1 MASVGGSRGLLEDKV
16 VVISG
21 VGPALG
27 TTLARRCAEEGADL
41 VLAARTVERLEG
53 VAKEIAVLGR
63 RALSVGTDITD
74 EAQVSNLVEASLKEY
89 GKVDVLINNAFR
101 VPSMKP
107 LANTTF
113 DHMRDA
119 IELTVFG
126 ALRMIQGFTPAL
138 AEAKGSVVN
147 VNSMVVRHS
156 QAKYG
161 AYKMA
166 KSALLAMS
174 QSLATELGDQGIR
187 VNSILPG
194 YIWGGTLES
203 YFNHQAGKYG
213 TTVDEIYKATA
224 AASDLKRLPTEN
236 EVASA
241 ILFMASDL
249 SSGITGQALDVNCG
263 EYKA

>member
-1 MASVGGSRGLLEDKV
+1 MAGMLENKV

-27 TTLARRCAEEGADL
+27 TTLARRCAEAGADL
-41 VLAARTVERLEG
+41 VLAARTAERLEEVAG
-53 VAKEIAVLGR
+53 VVTGLGR
-63 RALSVGTDITD
+63 RAVSIQTDITD
-74 EAQVSNLVEASLKEY
+74 DEQVANLVAGSVEAY
-89 GKVDVLINNAFR
+89 GRIDVLINNAFR

-107 LANTTF
+107 LADTSF
-113 DHMRDA
+113 QHIRDA
-119 IELTVFG
+119 IELTVLG
-126 ALRMIQGFTPAL
+126 ALRLIQSFTPAL

-147 VNSMVVRHS
+147 VNSMVIRHS
-156 QAKYG
+156 QPKYG

-166 KSALLAMS
+166 KAALLAMS
-174 QSLATELGDQGIR
+174 QSLATELGPQGIR
-187 VNSILPG
+187 VNSVAPG
-194 YIWGGTLES
+194 YIWGETLKS

-213 TTVDEIYKATA
+213 TDVDTIYAATA
-224 AASDLKRLPTEN
+224 AQSDLKRLPTED

-249 SSGITGQALDVNCG
+249 SSGITGATLDVNCG

>member
-1 MASVGGSRGLLEDKV
+1 MAGLLENKV

-41 VLAARTVERLEG
+41 VLAARTVGRLED
-53 VAKEIAVLGR
+53 VAKQVTDLGR

-74 EAQVSNLVEASLKEY
+74 DAQVDNLVKETLDAY
-89 GKVDVLINNAFR
+89 GKVDVLINNAFK

-107 LANTTF
+107 FANTTF
-113 DHMRDA
+113 DHIRETL
-119 IELTVFG
+119 ELTVLG
-126 ALRMIQGFTPAL
+126 ALRLIQGFTPAL
-138 AEAKGSVVN
+138 VEANGSVVN

-156 QAKYG
+156 DPKQG

-174 QSLATELGDQGIR
+174 QSLASELGPQGIR
-187 VNSILPG
+187 VNSVLPG
-194 YIWGGTLES
+194 YIWGGTLQG
-203 YFNHQAGKYG
+203 YFEHQAGKYG
-213 TTVDEIYKATA
+213 TTVDEIYKAA
-224 AASDLKRLPTEN
+224 AVNSDLKRLPTED
-236 EVASA
+236 EVAGA

-249 SSGITGQALDVNCG
+249 SNGITGQTLDVNCG
-263 EYKA
+263 EYKY

>member
-1 MASVGGSRGLLEDKV
+1 MAGLLEGKV

-27 TTLARRCAEEGADL
+27 TTLARRCAENGADL
-41 VLAARTVERLEG
+41 VLAARTVERLDE
-53 VAKEIAVLGR
+53 VAKQVTDLGR
-63 RALSVGTDITD
+63 RAVSVGTDITD
-74 EAQVSNLVEASLKEY
+74 ETQVANLVAQAQEAF

-101 VPSMKP
+101 VPSMRP
-107 LANTTF
+107 LADTTF
-113 DHMRDA
+113 EHMRDA

-138 AEAKGSVVN
+138 AEAGGSIVN

-161 AYKMA
+161 AYKLA

-174 QSLATELGDQGIR
+174 QSLATELGEQGIR
-187 VNSILPG
+187 VNSVLPG
-194 YIWGGTLES
+194 YIWGGTLQS
-203 YFNHQAGKYG
+203 YFEHQAGKYG
-213 TTVDEIYKATA
+213 TSVDDIYKAA
-224 AASDLKRLPTEN
+224 AVNSDLKRLPTED

-249 SSGITGQALDVNCG
+249 SSGVTGQALDVNCG

>member
-1 MASVGGSRGLLEDKV
+1 MTALLENKV

-27 TTLARRCAEEGADL
+27 TTLARRCAEQGADL
-41 VLAARTVERLEG
+41 VLAARTVERLED
-53 VAKEIAVLGR
+53 VAKQVADMGR
-63 RALSVGTDITD
+63 RAVTVGTDITD
-74 EAQVSNLVEASLKEY
+74 EGQVSHLVEESLKAY

-101 VPSMKP
+101 VPSMRP

-113 DHMRDA
+113 EHMREA

-126 ALRMIQGFTPAL
+126 ALRLIQSFTPAL

-174 QSLATELGDQGIR
+174 QSLATELGEQDIR
-187 VNSILPG
+187 VNSVLPG
-194 YIWGGTLES
+194 YIWGDTLKG

-213 TTVDEIYKATA
+213 TTVDEIYQATA
-224 AASDLKRLPTEN
+224 AASDLKRLPTED

-249 SSGITGQALDVNCG
+249 ASGITGQALDVNCG

>member
-1 MASVGGSRGLLEDKV
+1 MN
-16 VVISG
+16 
-21 VGPALG
+21 
-27 TTLARRCAEEGADL
+27 DL
-41 VLAARTVERLEG
+41 VEE
-53 VAKEIAVLGR
+53 
-63 RALSVGTDITD
+63 
-74 EAQVSNLVEASLKEY
+74 SLKAY

-113 DHMRDA
+113 EHMRDA

-126 ALRMIQGFTPAL
+126 ALRMTQGFTPAL
-138 AEAKGSVVN
+138 ADANGSVVN

-174 QSLATELGDQGIR
+174 QSLATELGEQGIR
-187 VNSILPG
+187 VNSVVPG
-194 YIWGGTLES
+194 YIWGDTLQG

-213 TTVDEIYKATA
+213 TTVEQIYNA
-224 AASDLKRLPTEN
+224 AAVELRPQAAAHRGRGGLGRSCSWPATFPA
-236 EVASA
+236 ASPVRRWTSTA
-241 ILFMASDL
+241 GS
-249 SSGITGQALDVNCG
+249 TRP
-263 EYKA
+263 E

>member
-1 MASVGGSRGLLEDKV
+1 MAPTVNTLPLLAGKV

-27 TTLARRCAEEGADL
+27 TTLARRCAEAGADV
-41 VLAARTVERLEG
+41 VLAARTVERLAE
-53 VAKEIAVLGR
+53 VAAMVENLGR

-74 EAQVSNLVEASLKEY
+74 DAQVANLVDKATEEF
-89 GKVDVLINNAFR
+89 GRVDVLINNAFR

-113 DHMRDA
+113 EHMREA

-126 ALRMIQGFTPAL
+126 ALRLIQGFTPAL
-138 AEAKGSVVN
+138 AQANGSVVN
-147 VNSMVVRHS
+147 INSMVIRHS

-174 QSLATELGDQGIR
+174 QSLATELGEQGIR
-187 VNSILPG
+187 VNSVLPG

-203 YFNHQAGKYG
+203 YFTHQAGKYG

-224 AASDLKRLPTEN
+224 AASDLKRLPTED

-241 ILFMASDL
+241 ILFLASDL
-249 SSGITGQALDVNCG
+249 SSGVTGQALDVNCG

>member
-1 MASVGGSRGLLEDKV
+1 MAGLLDGKV

-27 TTLARRCAEEGADL
+27 TTLARRCAQQGADL
-41 VLAARTVERLEG
+41 VLAARTVERLED
-53 VAKEIAVLGR
+53 VAKEITGLGR
-63 RALSVGTDITD
+63 RAVSVGTDITND
-74 EAQVSNLVEASLKEY
+74 EQVDNLVAEALKAY

-101 VPSMKP
+101 VPSMRP
-107 LANTTF
+107 LADTTF
-113 DHMRDA
+113 EHMRDA

-126 ALRMIQGFTPAL
+126 ALRLIQGFTPAL

-213 TTVDEIYKATA
+213 TTVEEIYNATA
-224 AASDLKRLPTEN
+224 AASDLKRLPTED

>member
-1 MASVGGSRGLLEDKV
+1 MAGLLDGKV

-21 VGPALG
+21 LGPGLG
-27 TTLARRCAEEGADL
+27 TTLARRCADAGADL
-41 VLAARTVERLEG
+41 VLAARTVERLED
-53 VAKEIAVLGR
+53 VAKQVTDMGR
-63 RALSVGTDITD
+63 RAVSVGTDITD
-74 EAQVSNLVEASLKEY
+74 EEQVDNLVAESLKAY
-89 GKVDVLINNAFR
+89 GKIDVLINNAFR

-113 DHMRDA
+113 DHIREA
-119 IELTVFG
+119 IDLTVFG
-126 ALRMIQGFTPAL
+126 ALRLTQGFTPAL

-161 AYKMA
+161 AYKIA

-174 QSLATELGDQGIR
+174 QSLATELGEQGIR

-194 YIWGGTLES
+194 YIWGETLES

-213 TTVDEIYKATA
+213 TTVEQIYDATA
-224 AASDLKRLPTEN
+224 AASDLKRLPTED

-249 SSGITGQALDVNCG
+249 SSGITGQTLDVNCG

>member
-1 MASVGGSRGLLEDKV
+1 MAGLLENKV

-27 TTLARRCAEEGADL
+27 TTLARRCAEAGADL
-41 VLAARTVERLEG
+41 VLAARTVERLDG
-53 VAKEIAVLGR
+53 VAKEVTDMGR
-63 RALSVGTDITD
+63 RALAVGTDITD
-74 EAQVSNLVEASLKEY
+74 DAQVDNLVAEALATY

-107 LANTTF
+107 LADTSF
-113 DHMRDA
+113 DHVRDA
-119 IELTVFG
+119 IELTVLG

-138 AEAKGSVVN
+138 AQTKGSVVN
-147 VNSMVVRHS
+147 VNSMVIRHS
-156 QAKYG
+156 QPKYG

-166 KSALLAMS
+166 KAALLAMS
-174 QSLATELGDQGIR
+174 QSLATELGDKGIR
-187 VNSILPG
+187 VNSVAPG
-194 YIWGGTLES
+194 YIWGDTLKS

-213 TTVDEIYKATA
+213 TTVEQIYAATA
-224 AASDLKRLPTEN
+224 AQSDLKRLPTED

-249 SSGITGQALDVNCG
+249 SSGVTGATLDVNCG

>member
-1 MASVGGSRGLLEDKV
+1 MLENKV

-41 VLAARTVERLEG
+41 VLAARTAERLEE
-53 VAKEIAVLGR
+53 VARQTTALGR
-63 RALSVGTDITD
+63 RAVAVTTDITD
-74 EAQVSNLVEASLKEY
+74 DRQVDDLVEQSLEAY
-89 GKVDVLINNAFR
+89 GRVDVLINNAFR

-107 LANTTF
+107 LADTTF
-113 DHMRDA
+113 QHIRDA
-119 IELTVFG
+119 IELTVLG

-138 AEAKGSVVN
+138 AEAAGSVVN
-147 VNSMVVRHS
+147 VNSMVIRHS
-156 QAKYG
+156 QPKYG

-166 KSALLAMS
+166 KSALMAMS
-174 QSLATELGDQGIR
+174 QSLATELGDKGIR
-187 VNSILPG
+187 VNSVAPG
-194 YIWGGTLES
+194 YIWGDTLKS

-213 TTVDEIYKATA
+213 TTVEQIYAATA
-224 AASDLKRLPTEN
+224 AQSDLKRLPTED

-249 SSGITGQALDVNCG
+249 SSGITGATLDVNCG

>member
-1 MASVGGSRGLLEDKV
+1 MAGLLDGKV
-16 VVISG
+16 VVVSG

-27 TTLARRCAEEGADL
+27 TTLARRCAQEGADL
-41 VLAARTVERLEG
+41 VLAARTVERLDD
-53 VAKEIAVLGR
+53 VAKQVTDLGR

-74 EAQVSNLVEASLKEY
+74 DAQVANLVDETMTAF
-89 GKVDVLINNAFR
+89 GRVDVLINNAFR

-107 LANTTF
+107 LADTTF
-113 DHMRDA
+113 EHMRDA

-126 ALRMIQGFTPAL
+126 ALRLIQGFTPAL
-138 AEAKGSVVN
+138 AEANGSVVN

-174 QSLATELGDQGIR
+174 QSLATELGEQGIR
-187 VNSILPG
+187 VNSVLPG
-194 YIWGGTLES
+194 YIWGGTLKS
-203 YFNHQAGKYG
+203 YFEHQAGKYG
-213 TTVDEIYKATA
+213 TNVDDIYNAAA
-224 AASDLKRLPTEN
+224 AASDLKRLPTED

>member
-1 MASVGGSRGLLEDKV
+1 MAGLLDGKV

-27 TTLARRCAEEGADL
+27 TTLARRCAETGADL
-41 VLAARTVERLEG
+41 VLAARTAERLDD
-53 VAKEIAVLGR
+53 VSKQITDMGR
-63 RALSVGTDITD
+63 RAVAVATDITD
-74 EAQVSNLVEASLKEY
+74 EDQVKNFVDSTLAAY

-113 DHMRDA
+113 QHIRDA
-119 IELTVFG
+119 IELTVLG
-126 ALRMIQGFTPAL
+126 ALRLTQSFTPAL
-138 AEAKGSVVN
+138 AESKGAVVN
-147 VNSMVVRHS
+147 VNSMVIRHS

-174 QSLATELGDQGIR
+174 QSLATELGGDGIR
-187 VNSILPG
+187 VNSVVPG
-194 YIWGGTLES
+194 YIWGDTLQG

-213 TTVDEIYKATA
+213 TTVDQIYAATA
-224 AASDLKRLPTEN
+224 ANSDLKRLPTED

-263 EYKA
+263 EFHA

>member
-1 MASVGGSRGLLEDKV
+1 MAGMLENKV

-27 TTLARRCAEEGADL
+27 TTLARRCAEAGADL
-41 VLAARTVERLEG
+41 VLAARTAGRLEE
-53 VAKEIAVLGR
+53 VAALVADLGR
-63 RALSVGTDITD
+63 RAVSVTTDITD
-74 EAQVSNLVEASLKEY
+74 DEQVDNLVARSVEAY

-107 LANTTF
+107 LADTGF
-113 DHMRDA
+113 QHIRDA
-119 IELTVFG
+119 IELTVLG
-126 ALRMIQGFTPAL
+126 ALRLIQGFTPAL
-138 AEAKGSVVN
+138 AEVNGSVVN
-147 VNSMVVRHS
+147 VNSMVIRHS
-156 QAKYG
+156 QPKYG

-174 QSLATELGDQGIR
+174 ESLASELGDQGIR
-187 VNSILPG
+187 VNSVAPG
-194 YIWGGTLES
+194 YIWGDTLKS

-213 TTVDEIYKATA
+213 TTVEQIYAATA
-224 AASDLKRLPTEN
+224 AQSDLKRLPTED

-249 SSGITGQALDVNCG
+249 SSGITGATLDVNCG

>member
-1 MASVGGSRGLLEDKV
+1 MAGLLEGKV

-27 TTLARRCAEEGADL
+27 TTLARRFAEQGADL
-41 VLAARTVERLEG
+41 VLAARTVERLED
-53 VAKEIAVLGR
+53 VAKQVTDMGR
-63 RALSVGTDITD
+63 RAVSIGTDITD
-74 EAQVSNLVEASLKEY
+74 EDQVNNLISESLDAY

-107 LANTTF
+107 FANTTF
-113 DHMRDA
+113 DHIRET
-119 IELTVFG
+119 IELTVLG
-126 ALRMIQGFTPAL
+126 ALRLIQGFTPAL

-156 QAKYG
+156 DPKQG

-174 QSLATELGDQGIR
+174 ESLASELGGQGIR
-187 VNSILPG
+187 VNSVLPG
-194 YIWGGTLES
+194 YIWGGTLQG
-203 YFNHQAGKYG
+203 YFEHQAAKYG
-213 TTVDEIYKATA
+213 TTVDEIYRA
-224 AASDLKRLPTEN
+224 AAANSDLKRLPTED

-249 SSGITGQALDVNCG
+249 SSGITGQTLDVNCG
-263 EYKA
+263 EYHN

>member
-1 MASVGGSRGLLEDKV
+1 MGMLVNKV
-16 VVISG
+16 VLISG

-27 TTLARRCAEEGADL
+27 TTLARRCAQEGADL

-53 VAKEIAVLGR
+53 VAGEIEGLGR
-63 RALSVGTDITD
+63 RAVSVGTDITD
-74 EAQVSNLVEASLKEY
+74 EAQVANLVEKSLEAY
-89 GKVDVLINNAFR
+89 GKVDVLINNAFK

-107 LANTTF
+107 LAKTSF
-113 DHMRDA
+113 DHIRETF
-119 IELTVFG
+119 ELTVLG
-126 ALRMIQGFTPAL
+126 ALRLIQGLTPAL
-138 AEAKGSVVN
+138 TEAKGSVVN

-156 QAKYG
+156 DPKQG

-174 QSLATELGDQGIR
+174 QSLASELGQQGIR
-187 VNSILPG
+187 VNSVLPG
-194 YIWGGTLES
+194 YIWGGTLQG
-203 YFNHQAGKYG
+203 YFEHQAGKYG
-213 TTVDEIYKATA
+213 TTVDEIYKAA
-224 AASDLKRLPTEN
+224 AVNSDLKRLPTED